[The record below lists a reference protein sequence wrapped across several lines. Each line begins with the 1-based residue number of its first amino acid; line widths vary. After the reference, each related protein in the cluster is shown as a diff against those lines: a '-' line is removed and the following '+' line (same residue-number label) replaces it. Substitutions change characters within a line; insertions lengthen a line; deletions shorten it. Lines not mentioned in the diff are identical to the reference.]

1 MTTPLPPPQQGQ
13 VERFDVWLVNLDP
26 TVGSEIQKT
35 RPALVIS
42 PDEMNH
48 RISTVII
55 APMTTAGKLYPTRV
69 KVRFEGKEGKIVLD
83 QLRTVGKARLVRKL
97 GSITDR
103 RTQGKVLRVLGE
115 MFAP

>member
-1 MTTPLPPPQQGQ
+1 MSAPTPTTSAQ
-13 VERFDVWLVNLDP
+13 VDRFDVYLVNLDP

-48 RISTVII
+48 HRISTVII
-55 APMTTAGKLYPTRV
+55 APMTTGGKLYPTRV
-69 KVRFEGKEGKIVLD
+69 ACRFEGKDAKIVLD
-83 QLRTVGKARLVRKL
+83 QIRTVDKSRLVKKL
-97 GSITDR
+97 GR
-103 RTQGKVLRVLGE
+103 VEEKTQKAVLRVLGE